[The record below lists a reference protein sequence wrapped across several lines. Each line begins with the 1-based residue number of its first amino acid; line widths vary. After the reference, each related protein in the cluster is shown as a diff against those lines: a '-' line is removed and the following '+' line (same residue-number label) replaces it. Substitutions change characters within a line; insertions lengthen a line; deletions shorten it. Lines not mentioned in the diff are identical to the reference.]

1 MARNTLIAPEARKA
15 LDQLKFEMAKQIGL
29 DYNQAYK
36 GNIASKDNG
45 AVGGHMVRHMIQ
57 AYEAGRVSTG
67 IPTISAGLK

>member
-1 MARNTLIAPEARKA
+1 MARNSLITTEARKA

-29 DYNQAYK
+29 DYNQADK

-57 AYEAGRVSTG
+57 AYEEGRVST
-67 IPTISAGLK
+67 SAGLK